1 MRLALEQYSPPNFQK
16 ARASEGTLSLFLSHT
31 QTRTKKRF
39 QSPGNEGI
47 DLPSLVP
54 RLPPKKRGGG
64 GRGGGG

>member
-1 MRLALEQYSPPNFQK
+1 MRLALEQYSPPNLQR

-31 QTRTKKRF
+31 QNMHIRKKF

-54 RLPPKKRGGG
+54 RLPPKKPGGG
-64 GRGGGG
+64 GGGGG